1 MKNNLDF
8 KGGYVMNRRN
18 TSLIAGLGCL
28 AIILLIVLPIAFVLY
43 FFGGNIQIPNLG
55 SIVIAPTSTPA
66 LAQSVPQINTP
77 QPGDGNPITGT
88 ASPAEGNSNSPQI
101 PQTGNQAGNLAE
113 PVIKPPASLADL
125 YDQANPGAVSI
136 LVTLSQGGQQGAG
149 AGSGFVITDNGYII
163 TNDHVVQGADTYIVR
178 FYNNVDMQAKLIGAD
193 PDSDLA
199 VLKVD
204 KLPQG
209 VKPLPLG
216 DSKTVRVG
224 DSVVAIGN
232 PFALGTSMSYGIVSA
247 IGRTIPSIT
256 PQFNIPEAIQTDAAI
271 NPGNSGGPLIN
282 MKGEI
287 IGINAQIQTSD
298 NGSGGQGGNI
308 GIGFA
313 IPVNILKLVYP
324 SLIQS
329 GTYTWPYLGVA
340 STDGSIA
347 SQLDPN
353 QLQAPQGAFITD
365 VVPSGPAAQGGLQPN
380 DVVTAIDGQ
389 KVTSFEDLLGYIA
402 YHKPGDTVT
411 LTVTRGGQQQ
421 DLKVTLGERPKGNGG
436 QQ

>member
-1 MKNNLDF
+1 
-8 KGGYVMNRRN
+8 MNRRN
-18 TSLIAGLGCL
+18 TSLVAGLGCL

-43 FFGGNIQIPNLG
+43 FFGGNIQIPNLS
-55 SIVIAPTSTPA
+55 SIIGAPTRE
-66 LAQSVPQINTP
+66 QPQVQTAPRLDTP

-88 ASPAEGNSNSPQI
+88 AAPGQADNNSPQI
-101 PQTGNQAGNLAE
+101 PQTGNQPGNLAE

-136 LVTLSQGGQQGAG
+136 LVTVNQGGQQGAG

-163 TNDHVVQGADTYIVR
+163 TNDHVVQDADTYIVR

-298 NGSGGQGGNI
+298 NSSGGQGGNI

-340 STDGSIA
+340 STDGIT

-353 QLQAPQGAFITD
+353 QQQAPQGAFIAD

-389 KVTSFEDLLGYIA
+389 KVSSFEDLLGYIA
-402 YHKPGDTVT
+402 YHKPGDAVT
-411 LTVTRGGQQQ
+411 LTVTRGGKQQ
-421 DLKVTLGERPKGNGG
+421 DLKITLGERPKGNGG